1 MKKATKLDV
10 GTFLMIPL
18 DDGSF
23 GYGRIL
29 SDPYVGFYNHRTMK
43 PESDLDLIGSKPL
56 LFTQAVRLP
65 SPDRWVNLGKRP
77 LEGDVAKPVVMFM
90 QDLADYRKCTIFDSA
105 GMRREAR
112 PEECIGLER
121 AAVWDPHH
129 IEGRLLDTFMERPN
143 EAERHGRVRLTDE

>member
-1 MKKATKLDV
+1 
-10 GTFLMIPL
+10 
-18 DDGSF
+18 
-23 GYGRIL
+23 
-29 SDPYVGFYNHRTMK
+29 
-43 PESDLDLIGSKPL
+43 
-56 LFTQAVRLP
+56 
-65 SPDRWVNLGKRP
+65 
-77 LEGDVAKPVVMFM
+77 VAKPVVMFM